1 MASLPKLQKRPRSL
15 PKARKLSGALEGTPT
30 RSCPHVYIHQSKHA
44 AGMSRRQGAA
54 FDISG
59 SDSVPTGGDKAERMD
74 PLRHLQHFSAAVDS
88 RVAAFFEAS
97 ENFPCKRIGNYLL
110 GKKLGEGAFA
120 KVRLGIHRPTGQTV
134 GSSDTVHFTLQV
146 SELVDLCYN
155 YKSTVLF
162 NLCLQLM

>member
-1 MASLPKLQKRPRSL
+1 MASLPKLQKRPQSL

-30 RSCPHVYIHQSKHA
+30 RSCPHVYIHQSKPA
-44 AGMSRRQGAA
+44 VGMSRRRGTA

-59 SDSVPTGGDKAERMD
+59 SNCVPMVEDEAERMD
-74 PLRHLQHFSAAVDS
+74 PLRHLQHFSATVDS

-120 KVRLGIHRPTGQTV
+120 KVRLGIHRPTGQKV
-134 GSSDTVHFTLQV
+134 GSSHNVHFTLQASYIV
-146 SELVDLCYN
+146 GP
-155 YKSTVLF
+155 
-162 NLCLQLM
+162 